1 MAGYGGGG
9 GEKLVMRNVKYKTK
23 PKAPGISGVLIM
35 TLEEFTFT
43 PNDRTSA
50 GIQVPF
56 SKTKGIF
63 VTKEGAKQALL
74 NVTKGVG
81 NEGYIFEFENFKERE
96 FCREH
101 VVKAQSAVKGDKGPT
116 DKPIDKNTQ
125 KQLSEKEMVQR
136 IKLLQENSELAKL
149 HQQLVIPGI
158 LTENEFWATRKKL
171 LTVEHRSN
179 HQRAGLKSAMLSVI
193 TPQNDGRTNKVTFNL
208 TPEIIH
214 QIFAEKPVVHKAF
227 LKLVPKKMTETEF
240 WNKYCRAEYLHS
252 TRNAVAAA
260 AEAAEDEDLATFL
273 KQDDILSSESRRKI
287 RKVDP
292 TLDMEADLGDD
303 YTHLPDHGISRD
315 GIKEIP
321 EPVTQYDQYK
331 RNFLQD
337 LNRHAEVVLEGRSI
351 DVEPEDTKSLAE
363 AFARS
368 RQDIGNET
376 SDGNNSEERL
386 NRLSRMTEIED
397 LQASREPP
405 VAPLSIK
412 DPRDYF
418 FSQQANALKS
428 SGDMAS
434 GTKSVNRRMRTRE
447 AYTCMR
453 DLVSDIMSVGLH
465 DSMIK
470 PEIALK
476 VLNGLTQ
483 NISSTKYNLG
493 TNSRETVLDQLPSMT
508 KDELLTHW
516 ATIQELLKHF
526 WSSYPIKVDY
536 LATKVNKLK
545 DAMQYI
551 YPKLQEIK
559 ESVPSDLRHQVSLL
573 VQPMVQALDAAFAH
587 YDADLQKRMAKSGS
601 RVNGRD

>member
-1 MAGYGGGG
+1 MAL
-9 GEKLVMRNVKYKTK
+9 EFKNVKYKSA
-23 PKAPGISGVLIM
+23 PKAAGVPGELIM
-35 TLEEFTFT
+35 TMEEFAFK
-43 PNDRTSA
+43 PSDRTSA
-50 GIQVPF
+50 GIKVPF
-56 SKTKGIF
+56 SSTKGIF
-63 VTKEGAKQALL
+63 VTKEGVGKKALL
-74 NVTKGVG
+74 NVTKVVG
-81 NEGYIFEFENFKERE
+81 SDGYIFEFENFRQRE
-96 FCREH
+96 LCREH
-101 VVKAQSAVKGDKGPT
+101 VCKAQAQTQTQTAIHGDKGT
-116 DKPIDKNTQ
+116 IDQ
-125 KQLSEKEMVQR
+125 QARKQLSEKEMVQR
-136 IKLLQENSELAKL
+136 IKLLQDDSELVKL

-171 LTVEHRSN
+171 LTGGNRSN

-193 TPQNDGRTNKVTFNL
+193 TPHNDGRTNKVTFNL

-214 QIFAEKPVVHKAF
+214 QIFAEKPVVHQAF
-227 LKLVPKKMTETEF
+227 LKLVPKRMTETEF

-273 KQDDILSSESRRKI
+273 KHDDILTSEARRKI

-292 TLDMEADLGDD
+292 TLDMEADQGDD

-315 GIKEIP
+315 GIKEVQEP
-321 EPVTQYDQYK
+321 ETHYDQFK

-337 LNRHAEVVLEGRSI
+337 LNRHAEVVLEGRYI
-351 DVEPEDTKSLAE
+351 DVELGNTKSLAE
-363 AFARS
+363 ALARS
-368 RQDIGNET
+368 KKEIGNDI
-376 SDGNNSEERL
+376 SDGGNDQERL
-386 NRLSRMTEIED
+386 NRTSRMTEIED
-397 LQASREPP
+397 LQAPHEPP

-418 FSQQANALKS
+418 YSQQANALKTFGDAT
-428 SGDMAS
+428 SGPR
-434 GTKSVNRRMRTRE
+434 SVNRHIQTQE
-447 AYTCMR
+447 AYTYMR
-453 DLVSDIMSVGLH
+453 DSLSDVISVGLH

-470 PEIALK
+470 PEVALK
-476 VLNGLTQ
+476 VLNGLTH
-483 NISSTKYNLG
+483 NISSTKFNLG
-493 TNSRETVLDQLPSMT
+493 TNNRETILDQLPSVT
-508 KDELLTHW
+508 KDQLLNHW
-516 ATIQELLKHF
+516 TSIQELLKHF

-545 DAMQYI
+545 DAMQHI

-601 RVNGRD
+601 KANGRI

>member
-1 MAGYGGGG
+1 MAGNG
-9 GEKLVMRNVKYKTK
+9 GEKLVMRNVKYKSA
-23 PKAPGISGVLIM
+23 PKAAGVPGVLIM

-43 PNDRTSA
+43 PSDRTSV
-50 GIQVPF
+50 GVKVPF
-56 SKTKGIF
+56 ASTKGIF
-63 VTKEGAKQALL
+63 VTKEGVGKKALL

-81 NEGYIFEFENFKERE
+81 SEGYIFEFENFRERDL
-96 FCREH
+96 CREH
-101 VVKAQSAVKGDKGPT
+101 VCKAQTAVQGDKGST
-116 DKPIDKNTQ
+116 DKLAR

-136 IKLLQENSELAKL
+136 IKLLQDDSELAKL

-171 LTVEHRSN
+171 LTGENRSS

-193 TPQNDGRTNKVTFNL
+193 TPQNDGRSNKVTFNL

-214 QIFAEKPVVHKAF
+214 QIFAEKPVVHQAF
-227 LKLVPKKMTETEF
+227 LKMVPKRMTETEF

-273 KQDDILSSESRRKI
+273 KQDDILTNEARRKI

-292 TLDMEADLGDD
+292 TLDMEADQGDD

-321 EPVTQYDQYK
+321 EPPTHYDQYK

-337 LNRHAEVVLEGRSI
+337 LNRHAEVVLDGRTI
-351 DVEPEDTKSLAE
+351 DVELGDTKSLAE

-368 RQDIGNET
+368 KQADTSNEI
-376 SDGNNSEERL
+376 SDVNNNQERF
-386 NRLSRMTEIED
+386 NRASKMTEIED
-397 LQASREPP
+397 LQAPHEPP

-418 FSQQANALKS
+418 YSQQANALKTLGDTT
-428 SGDMAS
+428 SGAR
-434 GTKSVNRRMRTRE
+434 SVNRHIQTQE

-453 DLVSDIMSVGLH
+453 ESLSDIISVGLH

-470 PEIALK
+470 PEVALK
-476 VLNGLTQ
+476 VLNGLTH

-493 TNSRETVLDQLPSMT
+493 TNNRETILDQLPSMT
-508 KDELLTHW
+508 RDQLLNHW
-516 ATIQELLKHF
+516 TSIQELLKHF

-545 DAMQYI
+545 DAMQHI

-587 YDADLQKRMAKSGS
+587 YDTDLQKRMAKSGS
-601 RVNGRD
+601 KANGRV